1 MTKREPVS
9 DEHFHKLCEAVLIDM
24 GRDMLAILKQHGFDS
39 SDKQVFYLVRQA
51 VDEHDFVALAVIHE
65 NRVLIIK
72 HAPDDGDSFVVIPCA
87 DANQVARAALEYGD
101 ETARNAIQF
110 VSSH

>member
-39 SDKQVFYLVRQA
+39 SDKQVFYLVR
-51 VDEHDFVALAVIHE
+51 
-65 NRVLIIK
+65 